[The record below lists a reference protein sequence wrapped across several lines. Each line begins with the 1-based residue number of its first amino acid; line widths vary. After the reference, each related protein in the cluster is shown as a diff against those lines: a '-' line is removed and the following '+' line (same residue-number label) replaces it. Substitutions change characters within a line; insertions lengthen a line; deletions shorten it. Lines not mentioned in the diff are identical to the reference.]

1 MKGSSIRMIN
11 DELLEIVF
19 YIGGEFYYKA
29 VAFKILEI
37 GNESFALKYMHF
49 HCPDKFSFITL

>member
-1 MKGSSIRMIN
+1 MKGSSIRMNN

-37 GNESFALKYMHF
+37 GNESFALKYLHF
-49 HCPDKFSFITL
+49 H